1 MSTLHQIALTFIP
14 GIGDVTARNLLE
26 HFGSAEIVFTASK
39 KSLSE
44 VPGIRKNAMEAI
56 LKKEGFDRAEKELR
70 FIEKYKIQPLFYT
83 NEAYPKRLKNCYDAP
98 VLLYYK
104 GKADLNSSKVISIV
118 GTRNATAYGRELTQ
132 KLVEALKPHNVIVI
146 SGLAHGIDGIAH
158 KACIKHDIP
167 TIGVMGHGLDRIYP
181 AVHRSLAE
189 KMLSQGGLL
198 TEFPSETNPDR
209 ENFPKRNRIVA
220 GMADATIIVEAGL
233 KGGALITAE
242 LANSYNRDVFAFPGS
257 VNDEFSAGCNYLIKT
272 NRANLITGIKDLE
285 YMLGWAID
293 TAEDAKPKQVSLKLN
308 LSEDEQNVINVLESK
323 GTVGIDDLSLLTKL
337 PQSRLAVTILGLEM
351 QGIVVSLPGKMY
363 RLV

>member
-26 HFGSAEIVFTASK
+26 HFGSAENVFKASR

-44 VPGIRKNAMEAI
+44 VQGIRKKAIDAI
-56 LKKEGFDRAEKELR
+56 LEKKGFDEAEKELR

-83 NEAYPKRLKNCYDAP
+83 EEVYPKRLKNCYDAP
-98 VLLYYK
+98 ILLYYK
-104 GKADLNSSKVISIV
+104 GRADLNSSKVISIV
-118 GTRNATAYGRELTQ
+118 GTRNATAYGRELTH
-132 KLVEALKPHNVIVI
+132 KLVESLKPHDAVIV

-158 KACIKHDIP
+158 KACIKQQIP

-181 AVHRSLAE
+181 AAHRSLAE
-189 KMLSQGGLL
+189 KMLVQGGLL

-220 GMADATIIVEAGL
+220 GLADATIIVEAGL

-272 NRANLITGIKDLE
+272 NRANLITDIKDLE
-285 YMLGWAID
+285 YMLGWIINGSE
-293 TAEDAKPKQVSLKLN
+293 TAKPKQVSLKLN
-308 LSEDEQNVINVLESK
+308 LSEDEQLVVNILESK
-323 GTVGIDDLSLLTKL
+323 GTVGIDDLSLLTRL

-351 QGIVVSLPGKMY
+351 QGIVVSLPGKVY
-363 RLV
+363 KLV

>member
-132 KLVEALKPHNVIVI
+132 KLVEALKSHNVIVI

-167 TIGVMGHGLDRIYP
+167 TIGDMGHGIARIY
-181 AVHRSLAE
+181 
-189 KMLSQGGLL
+189 
-198 TEFPSETNPDR
+198 N
-209 ENFPKRNRIVA
+209 
-220 GMADATIIVEAGL
+220 
-233 KGGALITAE
+233 
-242 LANSYNRDVFAFPGS
+242 DV
-257 VNDEFSAGCNYLIKT
+257 N
-272 NRANLITGIKDLE
+272 
-285 YMLGWAID
+285 
-293 TAEDAKPKQVSLKLN
+293 
-308 LSEDEQNVINVLESK
+308 
-323 GTVGIDDLSLLTKL
+323 
-337 PQSRLAVTILGLEM
+337 
-351 QGIVVSLPGKMY
+351 
-363 RLV
+363 

>member
-1 MSTLHQIALTFIP
+1 
-14 GIGDVTARNLLE
+14 
-26 HFGSAEIVFTASK
+26 
-39 KSLSE
+39 
-44 VPGIRKNAMEAI
+44 
-56 LKKEGFDRAEKELR
+56 
-70 FIEKYKIQPLFYT
+70 LFYT

-181 AVHRSLAE
+181 AAHRSLAE

-209 ENFPKRNRIVA
+209 ENF
-220 GMADATIIVEAGL
+220 
-233 KGGALITAE
+233 
-242 LANSYNRDVFAFPGS
+242 
-257 VNDEFSAGCNYLIKT
+257 
-272 NRANLITGIKDLE
+272 
-285 YMLGWAID
+285 
-293 TAEDAKPKQVSLKLN
+293 
-308 LSEDEQNVINVLESK
+308 
-323 GTVGIDDLSLLTKL
+323 
-337 PQSRLAVTILGLEM
+337 
-351 QGIVVSLPGKMY
+351 
-363 RLV
+363 